1 MDMIKVDHINADQA
15 DRLGGSG
22 MDDPEDDED
31 GRFFGGGLNAEQN
44 VRRPSYTQPTSS

>member
-1 MDMIKVDHINADQA
+1 MDMIKVVYIHADQA
-15 DRLGGSG
+15 DRSGGSG

-44 VRRPSYTQPTSS
+44 VRRASYTPPTSS